1 MKAPDKLYIGDN
13 QVQPNGFCGL
23 AWTNPKDILEP
34 MEYIRKEA
42 LLEWLKD
49 KYELLEEDVHAS
61 DSISIGASR
70 MIECTVH
77 VLETLDF
84 NEEFIL

>member
-42 LLEWLKD
+42 LLEWAKKKKQKLFESEPTDVAAGMNAAYDFVID
-49 KYELLEEDVHAS
+49 KLNS
-61 DSISIGASR
+61 
-70 MIECTVH
+70 M
-77 VLETLDF
+77 
-84 NEEFIL
+84 